1 MSRGLHVIFIRAEP
15 NLNTPGFPGSNGAM
29 FGLLPKAD
37 GFFDLFER
45 AAANVHATAGALVDL
60 VERWDDVEERVRKI
74 KDLEHVGDQITHD
87 TIEMLN
93 TSFITPIDR
102 QDIHELICRLD
113 DIADMVDT
121 TAHRMI
127 VYRIKRPTDECKQLA
142 ACLRHATGVIV
153 EAMPLLRN
161 MKEGP
166 RIREKCVAIHTQE
179 NAADQMLAHALGR
192 LFDSE
197 PDAREILKWKDLYQ
211 EIESATDRCEDV
223 ANVLDSI
230 VLKNA

>member
-1 MSRGLHVIFIRAEP
+1 
-15 NLNTPGFPGSNGAM
+15 M
-29 FGLLPKAD
+29 FGLLPKEDA
-37 GFFDLFER
+37 FFELFER
-45 AAANVHATAGALVDL
+45 ASANVHLCAGALVEL
-60 VERWDDVEERVRKI
+60 VERWDDVENRVRKI
-74 KDLEHVGDQITHD
+74 KDLEHNGDQITHD
-87 TIEMLN
+87 TIEKLN

-127 VYRIKRPTDECKQLA
+127 VYRVKAPTEDCKKLA
-142 ACLRHATGVIV
+142 SCLRHATGVIV
-153 EAMPLLRN
+153 EAIPLLRN
-161 MKEGP
+161 MKDAP
-166 RIREKCVAIHTQE
+166 LIRQKCIAIHTRE
-179 NAADQMLAHALGR
+179 NEADQLLAHALGS
-192 LFDSE
+192 LFDKE
-197 PDAREILKWKDLYQ
+197 PDAREILKWKDIYQ

>member
-1 MSRGLHVIFIRAEP
+1 
-15 NLNTPGFPGSNGAM
+15 M
-29 FGLLPKAD
+29 FGLLPKEDA
-37 GFFDLFER
+37 FFELFER
-45 AAANVHATAGALVDL
+45 AASNAHATAGALVDM
-60 VERWDDVEERVRKI
+60 VERWDDIEERVRKI

-87 TIEMLN
+87 TIEKLN

-113 DIADMVDT
+113 DIADMIDT
-121 TAHRMI
+121 TAHRML
-127 VYRIKRPTDECKQLA
+127 VYRVKQPTVACKQLA

-161 MKEGP
+161 MKEAP
-166 RIREKCVAIHTQE
+166 RIREKCIAINHQE
-179 NAADQMLAHALGR
+179 NQADQLLALALGA
-192 LFDSE
+192 LFDNE
-197 PDAREILKWKDLYQ
+197 PDAREILKWKDIYQ